1 MLKIKKILI
10 VVLLFVVTLNINYL
24 GMMEKNNSRK

>member
-1 MLKIKKILI
+1 MKRIKKILV

>member
-1 MLKIKKILI
+1 MKRIKKILV

-24 GMMEKNNSRK
+24 GMMEKK